1 MATPPPFTKKPG
13 AANFTFDPASRRRLA
28 VDRYDFE
35 AHLDGYN
42 PPYDTTPPTNFRHT
56 ADMIDMEAPISQVTI
71 TGIHPQNV
79 QIAIELLAAGGGG
92 GGGITITG
100 TGLLHA
106 TGNTLD
112 VNAYLGG
119 AGQFLLTNAAVTDTV
134 WTTLSQDVSNSTSVP
149 GQLTVIGLR
158 NHPISVTAPSVNGQ
172 MLTWTGSNWAPTSA
186 SPPSNGNVLTWNGSW
201 GPAAATISINGSGVL
216 HATNGVVNVNAY
228 LGFAGQFLVTNA
240 ASTDTLWVTIGADV
254 SASVSL
260 PGQITVIGLQGSPIS
275 TTAPTAN
282 GQLLSW
288 NGSVW
293 LPSPASSPSVGNVL
307 TWSSGGWV
315 PGAGGGGGSF
325 TPPSGYGFIH
335 ITGGVMDG
343 SSSHGTQGQ
352 LPISTL
358 VSGNQDSIWSNFT
371 QDVKNSN
378 TTPGQMLVQGL
389 QTKPISTTLP
399 TTNGQILEYKS
410 GQWTP
415 NPASPVATTSDQ
427 LMRWSGSDW
436 IPSPSTGGIVSG
448 NILTWNGTD
457 WVAASAAGGS
467 ITATGSGFLHITATS
482 SSAVGTLDGNS
493 NHGTA
498 GQYLLTNT
506 SVGNPD
512 TTWTTLTQDAISS
525 VSTPGQITVQGLQT
539 HLIATTAPTGGQF
552 LIYTAGGTNKW
563 GPLSLSA
570 SGDVTA
576 STSTPGLLTV
586 IGIQNNPVATPTGSD
601 AVLSWNTGAA
611 PGVFSWDNAMLAFV
625 NTTPL
630 SGATANSKYSNIN
643 LIGGTAITISGTK
656 TASRADITI
665 NSIGATSLAGD
676 VQGTVSGNVINTTL
690 LFIDNVSLPP
700 PSGSNTVLTYNA
712 PSTPFQLTWV
722 TPSGGGGGSPTGS
735 AGGDLT
741 GSTYPNPYVSSIGG
755 SGNSGSIVSLNTNGF
770 NYTLG
775 GAFLFQYS
783 GNNRV
788 QLTSSNTNVNA
799 PTTVNLSV
807 AGTPIVAASSTT
819 VSVSVATIGMNSGIA
834 SSIGTTTAATM
845 SLSFNNVNKIT
856 LTTIGSSGDTVAIS
870 TPFMVFTGGSGG
882 YVGTQ
887 GGQQLDLGTNLISVV
902 RIGTSQTVGIGT
914 PAVSFTELTVQAQ
927 AGSNNAINAISSG
940 TGAAVIANASSGS
953 GIGLSASSTST
964 AVLASSSGSSI
975 TVDVTSNGSGDG
987 FRSRALGGGT
997 AIVASSVAGA
1007 PAIVATC
1014 DTNTCISA
1022 TSNGRGMFSTTSNV
1036 GNQAIYGSNTGGGI
1050 VLFAETTANNTAL
1063 PAGHFANHSTLA
1075 NTQVIRAVS
1084 GIITDSL
1091 NKKYVDCFSHDG
1103 ATEHGWLGSN
1113 AGANVFGAWPPS
1125 DKRLKENIKDNL
1137 IGIDTL
1143 NKIKVRNFNFKKDL
1157 EKNVMDGFIA
1167 QELHKVYPRA
1177 VSKGDKENVWA
1188 VCESALTPLVIKSI
1202 QDVSKENKEIKKHTS
1217 KEVVELKKY
1226 ISKLEKRILK
1236 LEKKK

>member
-13 AANFTFDPASRRRLA
+13 APNFTFDPKGRSRLA
-28 VDRYDFE
+28 VDRMDFE

-56 ADMIDMEAPISQVTI
+56 ADMIDMQPPITQVVI
-71 TGIHPQNV
+71 SGIHPANV

-92 GGGITITG
+92 GGGITIIG

-112 VNAYLGG
+112 TNAYVGS
-119 AGQFLLTNAAVTDTV
+119 AGQFLLTNAGATDTI
-134 WTTLSQDVSNSTSVP
+134 WTGLSQDVSNSPSAP

-158 NHPISVTAPSVNGQ
+158 NHPISIIAPSVNGQ
-172 MLTWTGSNWAPTSA
+172 LLTWTGSNWAPTTA

-240 ASTDTLWVTIGADV
+240 ASTDTLWVSIGADI

-260 PGQITVIGLQGSPIS
+260 PGQLTVIGLQGSPIS
-275 TTAPTAN
+275 PTAPTAN

-293 LPSPASSPSVGNVL
+293 LPSPASTPSVGNVL

-358 VSGNQDSIWSNFT
+358 VSGNQDSIWSNFS
-371 QDVKNSN
+371 QDVINSN

-415 NPASPVATTSDQ
+415 NPASPTATTSDQ

-467 ITATGSGFLHITATS
+467 VTATGSGFLHITATS
-482 SSAVGTLDGNS
+482 SGSVGTLDGNS

-512 TTWTTLTQDAISS
+512 TAWTTLTQDVLSS
-525 VSTPGQITVQGLQT
+525 TSTPGQITVQGLQT
-539 HLIATTAPTGGQF
+539 HSIATTAPTGGQF

-576 STSTPGLLTV
+576 SASTPGLLTV
-586 IGIQNNPVATPTGSD
+586 IGIQNNPVAAPTGTD
-601 AVLSWNTGAA
+601 TVLSWNTGAA
-611 PGVFSWDNAMLAFV
+611 PGVFSWDQPVLAYA

-630 SGATANSKYSNIN
+630 SGATANTKYSNIN
-643 LIGGTAITISGTK
+643 LISGSAITITGTK
-656 TASRADITI
+656 TGSRADITI
-665 NSIGATSLAGD
+665 SSSGATSLTGD
-676 VQGTVSGNVINTTL
+676 VHGTVSGNVISTTL
-690 LFIDNVSLPP
+690 LFIDNISLPAP
-700 PSGSNTVLTYNA
+700 NGPNTVLTYNA
-712 PSTPFQLTWV
+712 PSTPGQLTWV

-735 AGGDLT
+735 AGGDLA
-741 GSTYPNPYVSSIGG
+741 GSTYPNPFVSSISGSGGGG
-755 SGNSGSIVSLNTNGF
+755 SAVTVIAPLNFTSSTGLIQW
-770 NYTLG
+770 T
-775 GAFLFQYS
+775 
-783 GNNRV
+783 GNNR
-788 QLTSSNTNVNA
+788 LSMNSTTTTVNA
-799 PTTVNLSV
+799 PSTVNLAVNGSV
-807 AGTPIVAASSTT
+807 ILQGFSSVIDVDVPSILFAGIPGQIGTNTANTMSLAYNNSNLLTLASSTT
-819 VSVSVATIGMNSGIA
+819 INIGNGANSLLFTTVGSNIMGTSTASVFNLQYNNTTLMTLFDTDTVLYTAHFQKFFSSGN
-834 SSIGTTTAATM
+834 IGTISAQPFTLFTQNTTALTIDSTQHVGISIAPTTTWRLGVLDT
-845 SLSFNNVNKIT
+845 SGVNTASF
-856 LTTIGSSGDTVAIS
+856 GSSSGGNGIWGDTS
-870 TPFMVFTGGSGG
+870 T
-882 YVGTQ
+882 
-887 GGQQLDLGTNLISVV
+887 
-902 RIGTSQTVGIGT
+902 GIG
-914 PAVSFTELTVQAQ
+914 VF
-927 AGSNNAINAISSG
+927 GSA
-940 TGAAVIANASSGS
+940 GS
-953 GIGLSASSTST
+953 GIG
-964 AVLASSSGSSI
+964 VKGQNSG
-975 TVDVTSNGSGDG
+975 TSN
-987 FRSRALGGGT
+987 
-997 AIVASSVAGA
+997 
-1007 PAIVATC
+1007 P
-1014 DTNTCISA
+1014 
-1022 TSNGRGMFSTTSNV
+1022 
-1036 GNQAIYGSNTGGGI
+1036 AIYGNNTGGGAAF
-1050 VLFAETTANNTAL
+1050 FAETTANNTL
-1063 PAGHFANHSTLA
+1063 IPAGQFSNHSSA
-1075 NTQVIRAVS
+1075 NNTQVIKAVS
-1084 GIITDSL
+1084 GITIDAT
-1091 NKKYVDCFSHDG
+1091 NKKFVDCFYKDG
-1103 ATEHGWLGSN
+1103 AQELGWLGTTAS
-1113 AGANVFGAWPPS
+1113 NVFAAIPVS
-1125 DKRLKENIKDNL
+1125 DRRLKENIKDTL
-1137 IGIDTL
+1137 IGIETL
-1143 NKIKVRNFNFKKDL
+1143 NKIKVRDFNFKRDL
-1157 EKNVMDGFIA
+1157 NKNVVQGFIA
-1167 QELHKVYPRA
+1167 QELYKIYPNVVA
-1177 VSKGDKENVWA
+1177 KGDEKNIWGVA
-1188 VCESALTPLVIKSI
+1188 ESALAPLIVKSI
-1202 QDVSKENKEIKKHTS
+1202 QDLSKENKEF
-1217 KEVVELKKY
+1217 KKY
-1226 ISKLEKRILK
+1226 TAQLEKIILK
-1236 LEKKK
+1236 LEKRLNKLEKKNKK